1 MNFNDQPY
9 AYGNEN
15 WKSIQPKVF
24 VPTQTLAHSFR
35 HNEVKYFDYVH
46 QSEPT
51 TTLSW
56 IAWTFW
62 QKLRQH
68 STTLQKILHLLTF
81 QGPTKSSN
89 FPEWIK
95 KNMKLFSSGR
105 RHHHR
110 SHYITR
116 LRATCGCCSLLKHL
130 YYIFCTTKETDA
142 TEVRAHSNVW
152 ITGRNS
158 TEGGVM

>member
-15 WKSIQPKVF
+15 WKSIQPKVV

-62 QKLRQH
+62 QTLCQY
-68 STTLQKILHLLTF
+68 STTTLQKILHLLTF
-81 QGPTKSSN
+81 QGPTKSCLLFRSGL
-89 FPEWIK
+89 K
-95 KNMKLFSSGR
+95 KYENIFFWPSSSSS
-105 RHHHR
+105 R
-110 SHYITR
+110 S
-116 LRATCGCCSLLKHL
+116 L
-130 YYIFCTTKETDA
+130 YYA
-142 TEVRAHSNVW
+142 SVSNVRLLRS
-152 ITGRNS
+152 TRAPVLFLMQPKRNWRQHWS
-158 TEGGVM
+158 PRAFQRLNYGT